1 MNSKGEIMIRVMFVC
16 HGNICRSTMAQC
28 VFADMV
34 QKRNIADNFI
44 IESAGTS
51 TEEIGNPIHR
61 GTVNKLVQ
69 IGINI
74 IEHRAVQLKKSDLEK
89 YDYFIAMD
97 SANVRN
103 MKKILGNDANISL
116 LLEYTNSKHDIADPW
131 YTGNFD
137 ETYNDIVLGLEGF
150 LNYLG
155 Y

>member
-1 MNSKGEIMIRVMFVC
+1 MIRVMFVC

-116 LLEYTNSKHDIADPW
+116 LLEYTNSKRDIADPW

>member
-1 MNSKGEIMIRVMFVC
+1 
-16 HGNICRSTMAQC
+16 MAQC

-69 IGINI
+69 VRINI

-103 MKKILGNDANISL
+103 MKKILGNNANISL
-116 LLEYTNSKHDIADPW
+116 LLEYTNSKRDIADPW

>member
-1 MNSKGEIMIRVMFVC
+1 MIRVMFVC

-28 VFADMV
+28 VLSDMV
-34 QKRNIADNFI
+34 QKRNLEDKFI
-44 IESAGTS
+44 IESSATS

-61 GTVNKLVQ
+61 GTVNKLNEV
-69 IGINI
+69 GIKVMN
-74 IEHRAVQLKKSDLEK
+74 HRAVQLKKSDLEK

-103 MKKILGNDANISL
+103 MKRILGDGANIHP
-116 LLEYTNSKHDIADPW
+116 LLEYAGLDRDIADPW

-137 ETYNDIVLGLEGF
+137 KTYEDIVLGLEGF
-150 LNYLG
+150 LKHLG

>member
-1 MNSKGEIMIRVMFVC
+1 MIRVMFVC

-28 VFADMV
+28 VLNDMV
-34 QKRNIADNFI
+34 QKKNLADKFV
-44 IESAGTS
+44 IESSATS

-61 GTVNKLVQ
+61 GTVNKLNEV
-69 IGINI
+69 GIKVLD
-74 IEHRAVQLKKSDLEK
+74 HRAVQLKKSDLEK

-103 MKKILGNDANISL
+103 MKRILGDKANIRL
-116 LLEYTNSKHDIADPW
+116 LLEYAGIERDIADPW

-137 ETYNDIVLGLEGF
+137 KTYEDVVFGLEGF
-150 LNYLG
+150 LKYLG

>member
-1 MNSKGEIMIRVMFVC
+1 MIRVMFVC

-28 VFADMV
+28 VLSDMV
-34 QKRNIADNFI
+34 QNKNLGDEFV
-44 IESAGTS
+44 IESSATS

-61 GTVNKLVQ
+61 GTVNKLNEV
-69 IGINI
+69 GIKVLN
-74 IEHRAVQLKKSDLEK
+74 HRAVQLKKSDLQK

-103 MKKILGNDANISL
+103 MRRILGDEANIRL
-116 LLEYTNSKHDIADPW
+116 LLEYAGIERDIADPW

-137 ETYNDIVLGLEGF
+137 KTYEDVVLGLDGF
-150 LNYLG
+150 LKYLG

>member
-1 MNSKGEIMIRVMFVC
+1 MIRVMFVC

-28 VFADMV
+28 VLSDMV
-34 QKRNIADNFI
+34 QKKNLGDEFV
-44 IESAGTS
+44 IESSATS

-61 GTVNKLVQ
+61 GTVNKLNEV
-69 IGINI
+69 GIKVLNQ
-74 IEHRAVQLKKSDLEK
+74 RAVQLKKSDLEK

-103 MKKILGNDANISL
+103 MRRILGDEANIHL
-116 LLEYTNSKHDIADPW
+116 LLEYAGIERDIADPW

-137 ETYNDIVLGLEGF
+137 RTYEDVVLGLDGF
-150 LNYLG
+150 LKYLG

>member
-1 MNSKGEIMIRVMFVC
+1 MIRVMFVC

-28 VFADMV
+28 VLSDMV
-34 QKRNIADNFI
+34 QKRNLEDKFI
-44 IESAGTS
+44 IESSATS

-61 GTVNKLVQ
+61 GTVNKLNEV
-69 IGINI
+69 GIKVMN
-74 IEHRAVQLKKSDLEK
+74 HRAVQLKKSDLEK

-103 MKKILGNDANISL
+103 MKRILGDRANIHP
-116 LLEYTNSKHDIADPW
+116 LLEYAGLDRDIADPW

-137 ETYNDIVLGLEGF
+137 KTYEDIVLGLEEF
-150 LNYLG
+150 LKHLG

>member
-1 MNSKGEIMIRVMFVC
+1 MIKVLFIC

-34 QKRNIADNFI
+34 QKRNISDNFI

-69 IGINI
+69 VGISI

-103 MKKILGNDANISL
+103 MKKILGNDANIHL
-116 LLEYTNSKHDIADPW
+116 LLEYTKLKRDIADPW

>member
-1 MNSKGEIMIRVMFVC
+1 MIRVMFVC

-28 VFADMV
+28 VLYDMV
-34 QKRNIADNFI
+34 QKKNLGDEFV
-44 IESAGTS
+44 IESSATS

-61 GTVNKLVQ
+61 GTVNKLNEV
-69 IGINI
+69 GIKVLN
-74 IEHRAVQLKKSDLEK
+74 HRAVQLKKSDLEK

-103 MKKILGNDANISL
+103 MRRILGDEANIRL
-116 LLEYTNSKHDIADPW
+116 LLEYAGIERDIADPW

-137 ETYNDIVLGLEGF
+137 KTYEDVVLGLDGF
-150 LNYLG
+150 LKYLG

>member
-1 MNSKGEIMIRVMFVC
+1 MIKVMFVC

-34 QKRNIADNFI
+34 QKRNIDDNFI

-69 IGINI
+69 VGINI

-103 MKKILGNDANISL
+103 MKKILGNNANISL